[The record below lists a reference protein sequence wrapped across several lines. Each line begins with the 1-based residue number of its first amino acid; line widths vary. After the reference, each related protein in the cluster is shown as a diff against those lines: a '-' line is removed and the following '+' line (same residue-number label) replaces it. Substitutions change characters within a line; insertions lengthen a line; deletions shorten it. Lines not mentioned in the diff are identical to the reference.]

1 MNDHAETNSI
11 EPPDV
16 RPETVEGG
24 EAERSAFAVHRDPSL
39 TKVGADPGS
48 RVGRG
53 IAWVRPTDLIASS
66 TARFAGRGINFQTE
80 LAHRARRAPGQTYRM
95 TRDRARD
102 IRDRRADRAV
112 AAGPAVFESFDVF
125 EPQDRP
131 RSSSWVRP
139 SGIGLG

>member
-39 TKVGADPGS
+39 TTTAGDRSS

-53 IAWVRPTDLIASS
+53 IAWVRPSDLIASS
-66 TARFAGRGINFQTE
+66 TARLAGRGIDFQAE
-80 LAHRARRAPGQTYRM
+80 LAHRVRRAPGQTYRA
-95 TRDRARD
+95 TRNRARD
-102 IRDRRADRAV
+102 ARDRRAARV
-112 AAGPAVFESFDVF
+112 VPEPSVFESFDVF
-125 EPQDRP
+125 EPQERP

>member
-1 MNDHAETNSI
+1 MNEHAEVERT
-11 EPPDV
+11 EA
-16 RPETVEGG
+16 PEARQVAVEGS

-39 TKVGADPGS
+39 TAAASGPGS

-53 IAWVRPTDLIASS
+53 ITWVRPSDLIASS
-66 TARFAGRGINFQTE
+66 TARIAGRGINLQAE
-80 LAHRARRAPGQTYRM
+80 LAYRARRAPGHAYRA

-102 IRDRRADRAV
+102 IQERQAERATP
-112 AAGPAVFESFDVF
+112 AGSSVFESFDVF

-139 SGIGLG
+139 AGIGLG

>member
-1 MNDHAETNSI
+1 MNDHTETHRT
-11 EPPDV
+11 ELPET
-16 RPETVEGG
+16 RPEMVEGA

-66 TARFAGRGINFQTE
+66 TARIAGRGINFQTA
-80 LAHRARRAPGQTYRM
+80 LAHRARRAPGRAFRA
-95 TRDRARD
+95 TRNRAGD
-102 IRDRRADRAV
+102 IRDRRAERS
-112 AAGPAVFESFDVF
+112 GSSVFESFDVF